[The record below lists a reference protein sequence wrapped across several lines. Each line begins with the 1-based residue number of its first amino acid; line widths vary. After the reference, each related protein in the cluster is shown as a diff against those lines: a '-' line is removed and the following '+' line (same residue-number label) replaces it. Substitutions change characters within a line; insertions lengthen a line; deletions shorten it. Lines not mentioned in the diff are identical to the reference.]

1 MHHRTITFEHV
12 LSSLWLES
20 DHASVYIRTAVT
32 LAEWCHSLSL
42 SLQSH
47 DFKQVQI
54 LVDRFVNIKDTV
66 DACPNNQRFSFT
78 VYTLSRLTSIA
89 SAFCRNYF
97 LKIKLKQALHLELP
111 TDAYHHIDV
120 DLVTFVELERI
131 LVEIRSSQRKL
142 LKNEEIGKKLE
153 EGNREVVNNVD
164 KDSGGSVSANEIIMQ
179 SSELSVRLKLQR

>member
-12 LSSLWLES
+12 LSSLQLES
-20 DHASVYIRTAVT
+20 DHASVYIHTAVT
-32 LAEWCHSLSL
+32 LASGATRCLFLFNPMTLSRSKFWWMGL
-42 SLQSH
+42 STS
-47 DFKQVQI
+47 
-54 LVDRFVNIKDTV
+54 DTV

-120 DLVTFVELERI
+120 DLVTFAELERI

-142 LKNEEIGKKLE
+142 LKNEELGKELE
-153 EGNREVVNNVD
+153 GGNRDVVNNVD
-164 KDSGGSVSANEIIMQ
+164 KDSGGSVDANEIIMQ
-179 SSELSVRLKLQR
+179 SSELSVLTETAQR